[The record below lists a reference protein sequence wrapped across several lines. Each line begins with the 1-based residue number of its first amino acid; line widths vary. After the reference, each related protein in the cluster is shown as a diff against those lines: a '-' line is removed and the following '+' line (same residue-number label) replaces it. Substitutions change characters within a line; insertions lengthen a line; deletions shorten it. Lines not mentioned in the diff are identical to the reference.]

1 MFTLKDDLETL
12 RKLILEVDQQIFEL
26 VAKRFRLVARVGD
39 HKKQHGIPVVNLHV
53 EKEVVSRA
61 LELSETL
68 GLPEGFSSKLINLL
82 IQESVLA
89 QAGSPTNRVAYLYD
103 VAEQVKELEAKGES
117 VIKLDVGEPV
127 FSTPPQVKEAASTS
141 LLEKTRIGYSSSQGL
156 PELRSVIAAAL
167 SQKHDRAVSAEQVL
181 ITPSGKF
188 AVFAAIVSMISLGDR
203 VLLPEPSWPVY
214 ENYTCLAGGR
224 VDLIHTRLEDD
235 WRLNMERLE
244 EALAVK
250 PKLLVLCTP
259 SNPTGKIVSESD
271 LVKICRLAEAQGT
284 VVLSDETY
292 SAYAFTPST
301 SILDV
306 ADSNFIY
313 VDSFSKTY
321 GLTWWHIGYVVS
333 DIETAARMKRLLQL
347 SVTCV
352 PEFVQKAVLKA
363 LVMNQED
370 VKTFSKEM
378 GERIELACK
387 ELINYPMSFT
397 RPEGS
402 MYMFPRANIEGFD
415 SRAFTR
421 TLLSKKKVAVVP
433 GEAFGAY
440 PEHFMLSLGTSKRD
454 IKEGVKRIGALL
466 EEWL

>member
-1 MFTLKDDLETL
+1 MFTLKGDLETL

-26 VAKRFRLVARVGD
+26 AAKRFRLVARVSD
-39 HKKQHGIPVVNLHV
+39 HKKKQGLPVVNFHV

-61 LELSETL
+61 LELGETL
-68 GLPEGFSSKLINLL
+68 DLPEGFSSKLINLL

-89 QAGSPTNRVAYLYD
+89 QAGNSTNRVTYLYD
-103 VAEQVKELEAKGES
+103 VADQVEELEAKGES
-117 VIKLDVGEPV
+117 IIKLDMGEPA

-156 PELRSVIAAAL
+156 PELRSAIATAL
-167 SQKHDRAVSAEQVL
+167 SQKHDCAISAKQVL

-214 ENYTCLAGGR
+214 ENCTRLAGGR

-235 WRLNMERLE
+235 WRLNMEQLE

-259 SNPTGKIVSESD
+259 SNPTGKIVSETD
-271 LVKICRLAEAQGT
+271 LEEICRLAEAQGT
-284 VVLSDETY
+284 VVLSDEAY
-292 SAYAFTPST
+292 SAYTFMTST

-306 ADSNFIY
+306 AASNFIY
-313 VDSFSKTY
+313 VDNFSKLY
-321 GLTWWHIGYVVS
+321 GLTGWRIGYAVS
-333 DIETAARMKRLLQL
+333 DLETTLRMKRLLQL
-347 SVTCV
+347 SVACV
-352 PEFVQKAVLKA
+352 PEFVQKAA
-363 LVMNQED
+363 LNALTMNQED
-370 VKTFSKEM
+370 VEAFSEEI

-387 ELINYPMSFT
+387 ELINYPLSFT
-397 RPEGS
+397 RPEGGI
-402 MYMFPRANIEGFD
+402 YLFPRANIEGFD
-415 SRAFTR
+415 SRAFAR
-421 TLLSKKKVAVVP
+421 TLLSKNKVAVVP
-433 GEAFGAY
+433 GEAFGVY
-440 PEHFMLSLGTSKRD
+440 PEHFRLSLGTNKRD